1 MSLSDEI
8 NTKFWLNPPWGDGQK
23 KYRLG
28 LAPIDKE
35 NWFESEI
42 STSLKKHKTKL
53 LETRYEDVIATTE
66 DSIEA
71 QHILSERLIFDFH
84 LIQ

>member
-28 LAPIDKE
+28 LAPIDKKIGL
-35 NWFESEI
+35 N
-42 STSLKKHKTKL
+42 
-53 LETRYEDVIATTE
+53 
-66 DSIEA
+66 
-71 QHILSERLIFDFH
+71 LIY
-84 LIQ
+84 QQA